1 MKQKKN
7 SFLQYFFHK
16 TITIFQFLSFIAIN
30 DTFGHYPFIL
40 ALSVL
45 CVKAKDRQ
53 ITEASKA
60 FILLAKIFERKAL
73 QRQRKVYFTFKV
85 MVTIMAGRI
94 NKKNIAENSTER
106 SLKIPSDFQSPS
118 NHQELRSSN
127 EFDASTISAC
137 VSNILEK
144 FAIKQDDI
152 MGSFAEVFANN
163 QARDIIKT
171 SDETEK
177 KLEIFNDS
185 LTAYNKTKGNIG
197 GSCN

>member
-1 MKQKKN
+1 
-7 SFLQYFFHK
+7 
-16 TITIFQFLSFIAIN
+16 
-30 DTFGHYPFIL
+30 
-40 ALSVL
+40 
-45 CVKAKDRQ
+45 
-53 ITEASKA
+53 
-60 FILLAKIFERKAL
+60 
-73 QRQRKVYFTFKV
+73 

-94 NKKNIAENSTER
+94 NKKNIAENSADR

-171 SDETEK
+171 SDEIEK